1 MKTRTMKKYLERVDQ
16 TMNQRRVVLISGAVV
31 GALSVAL
38 AVAGN
43 PANMGICVACFIRD
57 IAGGLGLH
65 RAEVVQY
72 LRPEIPGFILGS
84 MLAAMATG
92 EFRARGGSS
101 PVLRFV
107 LGFFVIIGA
116 LVFLGCPLRM
126 ILRLAGGDL
135 NAVFGIIGFAA
146 GIWVGAILLRR
157 GFTLGRSS
165 RVSIGNALVLPILS
179 AFLLIL
185 VIATP
190 AFIFASSKGPGSAHA
205 PVLWALVAGLVVGA
219 LAQRSRLCL
228 AGGIRDLILIRDPHL
243 FSGFAAIF
251 VVSFALNLISG
262 RFKLGFEGQP
272 VAHTDWMWNFLS
284 MATVGLGAALLGGC
298 PLRQCILAG
307 EGDTDG
313 VMAFLGMLVGAAF
326 AHNWGIASSAAG
338 PTANGKTAT
347 IVALVVMAVIGYM
360 GIDASRRPNQ
370 KQTAKEA

>member
-1 MKTRTMKKYLERVDQ
+1 
-16 TMNQRRVVLISGAVV
+16 MNQRRVVLISGAVV

-38 AVAGN
+38 TVAGN

-84 MLAAMATG
+84 MLAAVATG

-135 NAVFGIIGFAA
+135 NAVFGIVGFAA

-185 VIATP
+185 VIAMP

-251 VVSFALNLISG
+251 VVSLALNLISG

-313 VMAFLGMLVGAAF
+313 VMAFLGMLVGSAF

-360 GIDASRRPNQ
+360 GVDASRRPNQ